1 MFRVVMYLLISIFD
15 QKLFSEVDCNQFTK
29 KVKNNNPALN
39 NIINKKMF

>member
-1 MFRVVMYLLISIFD
+1 MFRVVIPNNSIFD
-15 QKLFSEVDCNQFTK
+15 QKFFSVEHCNQFTK